1 MSFSV
6 PLLTSGAP
14 KISQITFPAMVAG
27 TASVAVPN
35 WYPFM
40 SQLLGF
46 YRSVSGG
53 SVGLPE
59 IASVSTPTAGLPNA
73 TITII
78 SSNVL
83 DASTYIMYW
92 ANPAGTAISIGGPTS
107 GNTNTLL
114 P

>member
-1 MSFSV
+1 MSLGI
-6 PLLTSGAP
+6 PLLSSGAP
-14 KISQITFPAMVAG
+14 KINQITFPAMVAG
-27 TASVAVPN
+27 SASVAVPQ

-46 YRSVSGG
+46 FRTTAGG
-53 SVGLPE
+53 VVGLPE
-59 IASVSTPTAGLPNA
+59 IASVSVPTAGAPNA

-78 SSNVL
+78 SSVNTDTSVY
-83 DASTYIMYW
+83 TMYW